1 MATLNKKAVGLKTH
15 EGAAAKH
22 ISAEKMLRRSVM
34 SCLLWEDE
42 FYEDGLTISD
52 RISRLVP
59 EVAANKVYAMAV
71 SARKD
76 MHLRHVP
83 LLLISCMAQH
93 ATHKKYVAKA
103 LEKVICRP
111 DELAE
116 FLAIYWADGRRP
128 LAAQVKKGLAKAFH
142 KFDEYQLAK
151 WNKNKAVI
159 KLRDV
164 MRMVHP
170 KPKDEAQAAL
180 WGRLLRDE
188 LATPNTWEVNLS
200 KKGADKK
207 AVWEKMLNEGSLGGL
222 ALIRNLWNMHIAG
235 VDEELVRRSIEN
247 ITATNILPFRYVA
260 AARMAPM
267 FEASLEKAMFHALEA
282 QPKLKGKTVL
292 LVDVSGSMGW
302 PLSERSAMTRMDAA
316 AGLAVLLRELCEE
329 VRIYT
334 FSRRL
339 VRVPNRR
346 GFALVDAVL
355 RSQSHLATYLGR
367 SLHALH
373 APRSDKKQ
381 AKSFPAQGENDY
393 DRLIVITDEQSHDA
407 VSDPVGCGYMINVG
421 SYTNGVGYGKWLHI
435 DGWSESVVQWIRLVE
450 DEFFV

>member
-1 MATLNKKAVGLKTH
+1 MATLNKRVAAVKTH
-15 EGAAAKH
+15 EGATAKR
-22 ISAEKMLRRSVM
+22 ISLEKMLRRSVM

-42 FYEDGLTISD
+42 FYEDGLSISD

-59 EVAANKVYAMAV
+59 EVDAGKVYAIAV
-71 SARKD
+71 SARQD

-83 LLLISCMAQH
+83 LLLVCCMAQY

-103 LEKVICRP
+103 LEKIICRP

-116 FLAIYWADGRRP
+116 FLAIYWRDGRRP
-128 LAAQVKKGLAKAFH
+128 LAAQVKKGLAKAFR

-151 WNKNKAVI
+151 WNKKKAAI

-170 KPKDEAQAAL
+170 KPTDEEQAAL
-180 WGRLLRDE
+180 WGRLLRGE

-222 ALIRNLWNMHIAG
+222 ALIRNLWNMHIVG

-267 FEASLEKAMFHALEA
+267 FEDALEKAMLRTLEV

-292 LVDVSGSMGW
+292 LVDVSGSMSW
-302 PLSERSAMTRMDAA
+302 SLSEKSVMTRMDAA

-329 VRIYT
+329 IHIYT

-355 RSQSHLATYLGR
+355 RSQKHVATYLGK
-367 SLHALH
+367 SLRALH
-373 APRSDKKQ
+373 APRSAKKQ
-381 AKSFPAQGENDY
+381 AGAFPAQGENDY

-407 VSDPVGCGYMINVG
+407 VCNPVGCGYMINVG

-435 DGWSESVVQWIRLVE
+435 DGWSEAVVQWIRLVE
-450 DEFFV
+450 DEFLV